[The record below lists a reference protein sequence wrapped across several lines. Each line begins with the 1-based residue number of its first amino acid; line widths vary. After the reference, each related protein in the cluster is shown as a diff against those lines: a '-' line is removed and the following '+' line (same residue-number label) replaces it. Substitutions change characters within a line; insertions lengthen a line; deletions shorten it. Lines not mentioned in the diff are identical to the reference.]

1 MHRPRLNLSWGM
13 NEKETRPNYDSHIM
27 PSTIAQEE
35 RAEKQLQGEKQRP
48 SNENIKVLT

>member
-13 NEKETRPNYDSHIM
+13 NEKEAQPQLDTHIM
-27 PSTIAQEE
+27 PSTIVKGHREE
-35 RAEKQLQGEKQRP
+35 RQKP

>member
-13 NEKETRPNYDSHIM
+13 NEKETRPQYDSHIM
-27 PSTIAQEE
+27 PSTIVQSEKEE
-35 RAEKQLQGEKQRP
+35 KEKR